1 MVIRPPPQGVITS
14 FELCFRAL
22 DLRERVRRGESEGEK
37 VARRAR
43 EDLVGQHDGGDD
55 NRRRR
60 RPPAGRD
67 GRKRDRDAGGATGL
81 RTRAMVVVLWSV
93 VGGMNRGGSV
103 GGS

>member
-43 EDLVGQHDGGDD
+43 EDLVGQHDGDDD

-67 GRKRDRDAGGATGL
+67 GRKRDRDAVGAA
-81 RTRAMVVVLWSV
+81 RKWTREWLEMLCRAV
-93 VGGMNRGGSV
+93 RGV
-103 GGS
+103 TA